1 MASTPDSHPD
11 SLPTGPSEDVEQ
23 VSPTGEPA
31 REGIEDIENGTIK
44 TYDKHGGSAT
54 DAPGLEDGVS
64 GTGGEVK
71 VQDMHDNTN

>member
-11 SLPTGPSEDVEQ
+11 SLPSGPSEDVEQ
-23 VSPTGEPA
+23 VSPDADPG
-31 REGIEDIENGTIK
+31 REGVEDIETGTIM
-44 TYDKHGGSAT
+44 TYDKHGGSPL
-54 DAPGLEDGVS
+54 DSPGVEDGVS